1 MSIKHLILKNLKKN
15 ISHYYLYVF
24 ALIFTVALYFAFVTL
39 QYDPSMDETKGSIK
53 GAAAIRAASVLL
65 VAIVSIFLLYANNIF
80 IKRRSKEI
88 GLFQLVGMTKG
99 KIFCILSVENLL
111 IYFSSTLIGIFVGF
125 AFSKLILM
133 ILFKIT
139 RVNGIASLHFS
150 SEALIQTL
158 IVFVI
163 IYGLIMIMNW
173 LFIKRQSILS
183 LFQVT
188 SSTEE
193 KIKKVSIFE
202 MLIGIMGIALIIIG
216 YYVSSK
222 LFGGDFVGMNELFL
236 AMIFILAAVIIGT
249 YLFYKGSVR
258 FIFYLI
264 RKKKDGYLTIT
275 GVLSLSSI
283 MFRMK
288 SNALMLTVITTVS
301 ALAIGLLSL
310 SYISYYSAEKSAQST
325 VGGDFAFSVTE
336 EAEKFKDG
344 LVDAGIDY
352 KERNIEVLQVQ
363 VNIEQIVETVVE
375 DELFKFQENLMLIP
389 IVSDESIEG
398 IDLSTGEAIFTG
410 YNDML
415 ERFVTFKDS
424 GQIQLIGKQENILL
438 TFLGLQ
444 KDHILSYHFTA
455 GGLPTGIVDNTVFNS
470 LKNEIDP
477 TLQNEFSHF
486 IGININDYEKLE
498 EANDV
503 FKNIDRNNT
512 DNLSRLEMANN
523 QKQLMGLTMFI
534 VGFLGLTFLI
544 TSGCILYF
552 KQMDESEEEKPNYTI
567 LRKLGFT
574 ENDLLKGIQI
584 KQMFNFGI
592 PLILG
597 LLHSYFAVQ
606 SGWFMFGTELWTPMI
621 IVMVLY
627 TALYSIFGLLS
638 VLYYK
643 KVIHSSL

>member
-99 KIFCILSVENLL
+99 KIFRILSVENLL

-139 RVNGIASLHFS
+139 KVNGIASLHFS

-183 LFQVT
+183 LFRVT

-264 RKKKDGYLTIT
+264 RKKKDGYLNIT

-336 EAEKFKDG
+336 EAEKFKG
-344 LVDAGIDY
+344 ALVDAGIDF
-352 KERNIEVLQVQ
+352 KERNIEVLQVE
-363 VNIEQIVETVVE
+363 VNIEEIVEINVE
-375 DELFKFQENLMLIP
+375 EDIVAMQTTNTLFPVI
-389 IVSDESIEG
+389 SDESVER
-398 IDLSTGEAIFTG
+398 IDLSPGETIFSG
-410 YNDML
+410 YNDIMDT
-415 ERFVTFKDS
+415 FISFKDS
-424 GQIQLIGKQENILL
+424 GGIELIGKQENIPL

-444 KDHILSYHFTA
+444 KDHLLSYQFTA
-455 GGLPTGIVDNTVFNS
+455 GGLPTVIVDDTVFNR
-470 LKNEIDP
+470 LKNDIDP
-477 TLQNEFSHF
+477 TLQNEFSHY
-486 IGININDYEKLE
+486 IGIDINDDENLE
-498 EANDV
+498 QANEV
-503 FKNIDRNNT
+503 FKKTVRDNT
-512 DNLSRLEMANN
+512 QNLSRLDDANN
-523 QKQLMGLTMFI
+523 LKQI
-534 VGFLGLTFLI
+534 
-544 TSGCILYF
+544 Y
-552 KQMDESEEEKPNYTI
+552 
-567 LRKLGFT
+567 
-574 ENDLLKGIQI
+574 
-584 KQMFNFGI
+584 
-592 PLILG
+592 
-597 LLHSYFAVQ
+597 
-606 SGWFMFGTELWTPMI
+606 GTHHVYRWLFRINVSHYIWM
-621 IVMVLY
+621 
-627 TALYSIFGLLS
+627 YSIF
-638 VLYYK
+638 
-643 KVIHSSL
+643 